1 MMKELEHLS
10 YGARLREL
18 GLFNL
23 ERERPQGDLTA
34 ACQCLKGA
42 YRKAGEGL
50 WRDSLAGG
58 VMIGQGGMAFQL
70 KEG

>member
-1 MMKELEHLS
+1 MQPGEE
-10 YGARLREL
+10 AL
-18 GLFNL
+18 G
-23 ERERPQGDLTA
+23 TA